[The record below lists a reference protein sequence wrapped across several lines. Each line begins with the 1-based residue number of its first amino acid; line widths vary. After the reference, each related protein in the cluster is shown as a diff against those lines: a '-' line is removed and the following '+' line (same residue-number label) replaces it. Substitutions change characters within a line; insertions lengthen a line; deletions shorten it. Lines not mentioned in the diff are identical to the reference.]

1 MRYRRTLP
9 LVALIAAGRT
19 LALNVVVRGEPD
31 RVRRALEDRSGV
43 DWTATEGDAEAPVE
57 GVDGVDE
64 SPWRPARGAAR
75 HTYVTPDRDAPGEW
89 GRAVY
94 QLSTGT
100 YLGSR
105 VHVRAY
111 PAPSENWTALQ
122 AHVEY
127 WDPFR
132 LRHTVTGVAEGGRF
146 VERDL
151 RDEPF
156 VDGVSREYHGLDG
169 GGSHGWLTV
178 VELAPAALVLG
189 AALPV
194 AGRYREYAVDAA
206 LPAALVAL
214 VLGIRAAGLAAEG
227 LAPGVD
233 PGCSPRCCTPY
244 SREGSR
250 RSYGCSRAVGRRRG
264 RRSSPGPDW
273 VPPLCSTWV
282 ASG

>member
-1 MRYRRTLP
+1 
-9 LVALIAAGRT
+9 
-19 LALNVVVRGEPD
+19 
-31 RVRRALEDRSGV
+31 
-43 DWTATEGDAEAPVE
+43 
-57 GVDGVDE
+57 
-64 SPWRPARGAAR
+64 
-75 HTYVTPDRDAPGEW
+75 
-89 GRAVY
+89 VY

-214 VLGIRAAGLAAEG
+214 VLVVRAAGLAAEG

-273 VPPLCSTWV
+273 VPPPCSTWV